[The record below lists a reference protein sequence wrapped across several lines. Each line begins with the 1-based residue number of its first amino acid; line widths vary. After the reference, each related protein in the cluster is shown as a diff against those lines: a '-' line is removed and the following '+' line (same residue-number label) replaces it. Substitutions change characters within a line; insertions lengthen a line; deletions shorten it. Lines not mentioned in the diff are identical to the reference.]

1 MTTKF
6 VWPAKCWT
14 VRACSMSKAA
24 NIVIP
29 VKGLAAG
36 KTRLKDTLS
45 DNERYSLN
53 SWLTKRTLR
62 IAAEI
67 SGPNSLYVVSTDKE
81 VQTLSN
87 EVGAIFLL
95 QQSTGL
101 NEGLAEAAASLPP
114 LPSLYL
120 AADLPTVTSSDIR
133 LLLELP
139 FIGIAPDGA
148 ETGTNAL
155 RVPTPTTLTFQFG
168 GMSFRK
174 HRQQATATKIATQIV
189 RTPGLSFDV
198 DTKDDLIQL
207 EGWPSS
213 DDPRRVPGY

>member
-1 MTTKF
+1 
-6 VWPAKCWT
+6 
-14 VRACSMSKAA
+14 MSEPA

-36 KTRLKDTLS
+36 KTRLREALS
-45 DNERYSLN
+45 DDERYSLN
-53 SWLTKRTLR
+53 SWLAKRTLR
-62 IAAEI
+62 MAAEI
-67 SGPNSLYVVSTDKE
+67 SGPNSLYVVSPDTE
-81 VQTLSN
+81 VEALSN
-87 EVGAIFLL
+87 DVDAVFLL
-95 QQSTGL
+95 QRSTGL
-101 NEGLAEAAASLPP
+101 NEGLAEAAASLPS

-120 AADLPTVTSSDIR
+120 AADLPTVTSNDIG

-139 FIGIAPDGA
+139 AIGIAPDGA

-155 RVPTPTTLTFQFG
+155 RVPTPTTLTFRFG
-168 GMSFRK
+168 GMSYRK
-174 HRQQATATKIATQIV
+174 HRQQATAMKIATQIV